1 MSGSES
7 RFPKSLIEF
16 QGRFASESAC
26 AEYLFE
32 RRWPEGFVCPGCSEG
47 RAWLLKTKASTYEC
61 AGCGRQT
68 SVTAGTI
75 SPAEGDRGLR
85 QGRDPRFRARRRG
98 PQHQVGDGQ

>member
-47 RAWLLKTKASTYEC
+47 RAWLLKTKAFT
-61 AGCGRQT
+61 
-68 SVTAGTI
+68 
-75 SPAEGDRGLR
+75 
-85 QGRDPRFRARRRG
+85 
-98 PQHQVGDGQ
+98 